1 MESIKVH
8 TRWTNLPPNYERPR
22 NDRTNEDIRP
32 RGGRRPMLASPP
44 LLAYMLLV
52 PFLVS
57 LLHSQILRPS
67 QIRLL
72 HCSKF
77 LINFTAFIVAQIG
90 ACVLSLGDFGGATTV
105 QGAPRVCWGSASCNH
120 DDFQEACG
128 EEELQVP
135 EERAQEGPGARDDIE
150 EKESLPRRPDG
161 SRLVRVRRHW
171 ICCFADLQNGH

>member
-1 MESIKVH
+1 MKSIKVH
-8 TRWTNLPPNYERPR
+8 KVDEPSTKT
-22 NDRTNEDIRP
+22 NDRETIERTKTSVHAVGGDQCSP
-32 RGGRRPMLASPP
+32 RRP
-44 LLAYMLLV
+44 LLAYMLLL
-52 PFLVS
+52 PLLAS
-57 LLHSQILRPS
+57 LLHSQILRTS

-72 HCSKF
+72 HISKF
-77 LINFTAFIVAQIG
+77 LINFTVFIGAQIG

-150 EKESLPRRPDG
+150 EKESLPRRPNG